1 MLFVKRVFITSL
13 ILIYIVISV
22 SSTFKILTQS
32 LLRTSSAIS
41 ISLSQC
47 IVSNT
52 VGINITLTYIVF
64 DIVGLLLILGACSG
78 IYVRIVLFVCVQCH
92 LCAYSAISVRV
103 VLFMY
108 VQCYFYA
115 YNDVYVR
122 IVLFMNLVL

>member
-52 VGINITLTYIVF
+52 VGIIIIVF